1 MRVADW
7 DAKVFEDYIEIV
19 YEGLLEAA
27 YIVKDDA
34 VRKLRSQIGMEK
46 TTGINRPVYK
56 RGKHA
61 GQFWTARQFGNLLKS
76 IRVTEKKYRQGNR
89 EKQNVR
95 VYAGNKMAFY
105 GPIFEYDKPYLRP
118 AFYKV
123 APRLAAICQERIGKG
138 SGPLYTKAGGGGGSS
153 KPATWNYPWSKPTG

>member
-1 MRVADW
+1 MRIADW

-19 YEGLLEAA
+19 YEGLLDAA
-27 YIVKDDA
+27 YVIKDDA
-34 VRKLRSQIGMEK
+34 VRKLRSQIGRGK

-56 RGKHA
+56 RGKYA
-61 GQFWTARQFGNLLKS
+61 GQFWTARQFGNLIAS
-76 IRVTEKKYRQGNR
+76 IRVTEKKDRQGNA

-118 AFYKV
+118 AFYKT
-123 APRLAAICQERIGKG
+123 ASRLTAICQAKVDKGKDN
-138 SGPLYTKAGGGGGSS
+138 A
-153 KPATWNYPWSKPTG
+153 

>member
-7 DAKVFEDYIEIV
+7 NAKVFEDYIEIV
-19 YEGLLEAA
+19 YEGLLEAG
-27 YIVKDDA
+27 YTVKDGA
-34 VRKLRSQIGMEK
+34 VRKLRSQIGAGK

-61 GQFWTARQFGNLLKS
+61 GKFWTARQFGNLLKS
-76 IRVTEKKYRQGNR
+76 VRVTEKKDRQGNR

-105 GPIFEYDKPYLRP
+105 GLIFEFDKPYLRP
-118 AFYKV
+118 PFYQITAK
-123 APRLAAICQERIGKG
+123 LTAICQAKVDKGK
-138 SGPLYTKAGGGGGSS
+138 S
-153 KPATWNYPWSKPTG
+153 

>member
-7 DAKVFEDYIEIV
+7 NAKVFEDYIEIV
-19 YEGLLEAA
+19 YGGLLEAG
-27 YIVKDDA
+27 YTVKDGA
-34 VRKLRSQIGMEK
+34 VRKLRSQIGAGK

-76 IRVTEKKYRQGNR
+76 VRVTEKKDRQGNR

-105 GPIFEYDKPYLRP
+105 GPIFEFDKPYLRP
-118 AFYKV
+118 PFYQMAAK
-123 APRLAAICQERIGKG
+123 LTAICQAKVDKGK
-138 SGPLYTKAGGGGGSS
+138 S
-153 KPATWNYPWSKPTG
+153 